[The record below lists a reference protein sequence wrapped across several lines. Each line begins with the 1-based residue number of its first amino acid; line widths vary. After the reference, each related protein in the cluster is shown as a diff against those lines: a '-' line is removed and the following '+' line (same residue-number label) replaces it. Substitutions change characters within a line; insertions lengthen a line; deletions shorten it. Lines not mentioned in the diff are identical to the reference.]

1 MIFLL
6 ATLVLLFSLTPTA
19 SAQRYVTVG
28 SGLGLLMLDNQ
39 ELNRF
44 RESYGQVNAA
54 DLYQTFRG
62 FDGPAG
68 LRWEVGLR
76 TVAEHSMALTIAS
89 QGWQSQDWAD
99 FNNGDRRNLLL
110 TFNRITLEGEY
121 GLGMGNHFINALFV
135 LSLRRSITM
144 ESSYSGGTPGKLE
157 KTLSG
162 TYKSTPAIAYDV
174 GFSAGYIRE
183 PLLFILRLTLPVY
196 TGGSDSFLLDQ
207 AKNARLGE
215 FSIFPADYI
224 SYAAGIPY
232 AGLRSNI
239 DGFKI
244 TLMAMLVLPF

>member
-1 MIFLL
+1 MIFLF

-19 SAQRYVTVG
+19 SAQRYVTFG

-68 LRWEVGLR
+68 LRWEIGLR
-76 TVAEHSMALTIAS
+76 SIAEHSMALTIAS
-89 QGWQSQDWAD
+89 QGWQSQDQAE

-110 TFNRITLEGEY
+110 KFSRITLEGEY
-121 GLGMGNHFINALFV
+121 GLGTGNHFINALVVF
-135 LSLRRSITM
+135 SLKRSITM
-144 ESSYSGGTPGKLE
+144 ESSYSGGNPGKLE
-157 KTLSG
+157 KSLSG
-162 TYKSTPAIAYDV
+162 TYKNTPDIAFDV

-196 TGGSDSFLLDQ
+196 SGGSDTFLLDQ
-207 AKNARLGE
+207 SKSARLSE

-232 AGLRSNI
+232 AGLRSTI